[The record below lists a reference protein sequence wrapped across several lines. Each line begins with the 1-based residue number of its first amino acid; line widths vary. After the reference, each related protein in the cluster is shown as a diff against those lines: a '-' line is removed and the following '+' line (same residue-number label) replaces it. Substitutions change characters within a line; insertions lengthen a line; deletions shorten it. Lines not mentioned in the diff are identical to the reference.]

1 MRETETLVKAI
12 REFDVGVVL
21 VIDDERLEDAIAKK
35 LQSTQSGVKIIRVPK
50 SSGISASRQSAEE
63 VERELFNEFTDYFR
77 GKHYQVFSKNEKKRE
92 ELGLVE
98 QAVRNEL
105 DPQRL
110 NIPIDKI
117 KIFEVK
123 GYEIPLSAL
132 PAGSTHPEWSTWV
145 DLVTPQDLEK
155 GIADY
160 KHKILGVKLPRDI

>member
-1 MRETETLVKAI
+1 M
-12 REFDVGVVL
+12 
-21 VIDDERLEDAIAKK
+21 
-35 LQSTQSGVKIIRVPK
+35 
-50 SSGISASRQSAEE
+50 
-63 VERELFNEFTDYFR
+63 
-77 GKHYQVFSKNEKKRE
+77 FSKNEKKRE